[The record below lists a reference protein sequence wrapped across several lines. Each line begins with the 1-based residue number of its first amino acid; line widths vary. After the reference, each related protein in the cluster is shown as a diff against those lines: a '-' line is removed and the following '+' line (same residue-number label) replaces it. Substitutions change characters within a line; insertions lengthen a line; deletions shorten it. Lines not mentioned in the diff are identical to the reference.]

1 MEARLR
7 LAVLLGGFAVSQM
20 LYVAARLNLADH
32 LHRGP
37 MSIDDLAVECSAKPE
52 PLRRVVRALAAFGV
66 FRIDEDGE
74 VSNTALSEYLRMQ
87 TRGSLHDLAITYG
100 EEQYTAMGELY
111 EAVKRGGSAFERVYR
126 KPLFTYL
133 THNPDAANAF
143 YGAQNAMAAQA
154 AEGVVDVYDFSE
166 AGTVVE
172 VAGGRGHLIRAV
184 LRLNPLA
191 RGVLFDS
198 GGAVR
203 KARAA
208 IRGDGLEERCEVLS
222 GDLFESVPGGG
233 DVYLLHDVIQ
243 EWDDDRD
250 IRILRNCRRAMHA
263 QSRLLV
269 IEHVAPDKPTPSGV
283 HQRTAVSDA
292 VRLAI
297 SGGRARTLDE
307 HSRLLEESGF
317 QVLDMRT
324 TALGDGVIEAVRP

>member
-32 LHRGP
+32 LTDGP
-37 MSIDDLAVECSAKPE
+37 MTVDALALECAAKPE

-66 FRIDEDGE
+66 FRVDDEGR
-74 VSNTALSEYLRMQ
+74 VANTALSEYLRTQ
-87 TRGSLHDLAITYG
+87 VRGSLHDLAITYG
-100 EEQYTAMGELY
+100 EEQYNAMGELY

-133 THNPDAANAF
+133 TQNPDAAQAF

-154 AEGVVDVYDFSE
+154 AEGVVDAYDFSE

-172 VAGGRGHLIRAV
+172 VGGGRGHLIRAV
-184 LRLNPLA
+184 LRLNPRA

-198 GGAVR
+198 GGAAR
-203 KARAA
+203 RARAA
-208 IRGDGLEERCEVLS
+208 IRADGLDERCEVVS
-222 GDLFESVPGGG
+222 GDPFESVPGGG

-269 IEHVAPDKPTPSGV
+269 IEHVAPDKPVPTGM

-297 SGGRARTLDE
+297 SGGRSRTLEE

-324 TALGDGVIEAVRP
+324 TAWGDGVIEAVRP

>member
-32 LHRGP
+32 LDRGP
-37 MSIDDLAVECSAKPE
+37 MGIDDLAVECSAKPE

-87 TRGSLHDLAITYG
+87 MRGSLHDLAITYG

-203 KARAA
+203 RARAA
-208 IRGDGLEERCEVLS
+208 MRRDGLEERCEVLS

-250 IRILRNCRRAMHA
+250 IRILRNCRRAMRA

-324 TALGDGVIEAVRP
+324 TAWGDGVIEAVRP